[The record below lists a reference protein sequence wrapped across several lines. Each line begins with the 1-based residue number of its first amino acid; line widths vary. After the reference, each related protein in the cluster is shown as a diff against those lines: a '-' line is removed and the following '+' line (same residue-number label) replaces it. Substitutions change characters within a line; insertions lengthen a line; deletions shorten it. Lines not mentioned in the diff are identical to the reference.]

1 MMTASRTPVL
11 AVVDFPAMPGAALR
25 PLVDPVPLSP
35 VSLVWRKGLVHPAL
49 DALKAAAAELARDE
63 GWLSPPVDRWIPAT
77 DFEVMS
83 RPFRHAEHPRTR
95 PAGRHRAA

>member
-1 MMTASRTPVL
+1 MMTASRMPVL
-11 AVVDFPAMPGAALR
+11 VVVDFPAMSGAAPR

-49 DALKAAAAELARDE
+49 DALKAASAELARAE
-63 GWLSPPVDRWIPAT
+63 KWLSPPVDRWIPAA

-83 RPFRHAEHPRTR
+83 RPFRYAEHPRTR
-95 PAGRHRAA
+95 PAGRHGGA